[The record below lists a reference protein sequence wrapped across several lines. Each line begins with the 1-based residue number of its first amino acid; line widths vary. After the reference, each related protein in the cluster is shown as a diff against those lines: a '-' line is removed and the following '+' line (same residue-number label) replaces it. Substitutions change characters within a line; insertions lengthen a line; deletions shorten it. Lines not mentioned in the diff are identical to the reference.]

1 MICVVLS
8 TYGGLKVEEVKAAQ
22 AQLIEDK
29 RARLEMKLKRA
40 EVNRNL
46 HLKGIVRKAHDEEE
60 KLKEIAFIN
69 ELEAQNKR
77 HDFMALCQVSGR
89 FMYFY
94 YDISITA
101 ASVV

>member
-1 MICVVLS
+1 MALICFIYFSFVLF
-8 TYGGLKVEEVKAAQ
+8 GGLQVEEVKAAQ

-40 EVNRNL
+40 EVNRKL

-77 HDFMALCQVSGR
+77 HDFMALCQVSSR
-89 FMYFY
+89 FICFY
-94 YDISITA
+94 
-101 ASVV
+101 

>member
-1 MICVVLS
+1 
-8 TYGGLKVEEVKAAQ
+8 VEEVKAAQ

-40 EVNRNL
+40 EVNRKL

-77 HDFMALCQVSGR
+77 HDFMALCQVSIR
-89 FMYFY
+89 FLCFWYGNHIMQ
-94 YDISITA
+94 
-101 ASVV
+101 